1 MSTNLLKEI
10 EREKDIFKKHLL
22 FPAWLSKEL
31 KQKNIFTPIIVGGTA
46 LEIYT
51 GGFYL
56 TGDIDIQYL
65 KNRATEEKVK
75 EKLEEIE
82 MQIKIDFDQLSQYRI
97 RKEFD
102 RRKKGLE
109 VRYKRTKPR
118 DLEKWEN
125 LKNFILSQLPE
136 SEEILSGK
144 YFREILKDY
153 ID

>member
-1 MSTNLLKEI
+1 
-10 EREKDIFKKHLL
+10 
-22 FPAWLSKEL
+22 
-31 KQKNIFTPIIVGGTA
+31 
-46 LEIYT
+46 
-51 GGFYL
+51 
-56 TGDIDIQYL
+56 
-65 KNRATEEKVK
+65 
-75 EKLEEIE
+75 

-102 RRKKGLE
+102 RRKKGLK

-118 DLEKWEN
+118 NLEKWKN

-144 YFREILKDY
+144 YFRGILKDY

>member
-1 MSTNLLKEI
+1 
-10 EREKDIFKKHLL
+10 
-22 FPAWLSKEL
+22 
-31 KQKNIFTPIIVGGTA
+31 
-46 LEIYT
+46 
-51 GGFYL
+51 
-56 TGDIDIQYL
+56 
-65 KNRATEEKVK
+65 
-75 EKLEEIE
+75 

-102 RRKKGLE
+102 RRRKGLK

-118 DLEKWEN
+118 NSEKWKN